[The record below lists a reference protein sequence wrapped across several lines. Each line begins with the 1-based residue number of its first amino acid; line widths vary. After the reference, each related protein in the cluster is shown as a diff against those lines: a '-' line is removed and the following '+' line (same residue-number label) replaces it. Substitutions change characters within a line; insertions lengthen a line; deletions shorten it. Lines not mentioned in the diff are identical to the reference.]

1 MCFLESESDDIKRL
15 SYPPSFFKFIEP
27 SAKDGNS
34 MYVCQVKDCPRMGK
48 TLSTINNSRGNLR
61 AHIKVWRTW
70 YDNLLKTVV
79 LMHLFVFRRFIRKS
93 WKSLTH
99 FVKKLMVL
107 SSWAS
112 ILSGTNQ
119 IKRKKQVVSQPSCS
133 RSCLF
138 KVTKNLLHRKI
149 WMNSFR

>member
-1 MCFLESESDDIKRL
+1 MGFVESDDIKRL

-27 SAKDGNS
+27 SAKNGS
-34 MYVCQVKDCPRMGK
+34 SLYACQVKDCPRMGK
-48 TLSTINNSRGNLR
+48 TLSAINNSRGNLR

-70 YDNLLKTVV
+70 YDNLLKMVDFMPF
-79 LMHLFVFRRFIRKS
+79 LVFRRFIRNS

-99 FVKKLMVL
+99 FVKKLMLL
-107 SSWAS
+107 SWWAS
-112 ILSGTNQ
+112 NLLGTIR
-119 IKRKKQVVSQPSCS
+119 IKRSRQIVSQPSCS

-138 KVTKNLLHRKI
+138 KGTKNLSHRKT

>member
-61 AHIKVWRTW
+61 SHIKVFC
-70 YDNLLKTVV
+70 YLNACNLGVDFIFLSALPQTTTATAVACQTTAVV
-79 LMHLFVFRRFIRKS
+79 P
-93 WKSLTH
+93 
-99 FVKKLMVL
+99 
-107 SSWAS
+107 
-112 ILSGTNQ
+112 
-119 IKRKKQVVSQPSCS
+119 QP
-133 RSCLF
+133 R
-138 KVTKNLLHRKI
+138 
-149 WMNSFR
+149 